1 MQNMTAGNPL
11 KLIIKFSIPL
21 LLSNIFQQ
29 IYSISDIIL
38 VGRLIGVQALAAVG
52 AAAPLFFI
60 LVVVSIGFTNG
71 LTVIAAQSFG
81 AQNFAR
87 MRRSVAMATMLS
99 CGFTVVFSIIMFF
112 CLNFLLHLMN
122 VPEEIFAETKK
133 FLVVICA
140 GVIFIV
146 GFNFLSGLMR
156 ALGDSKTPLYFLIF
170 TTVINII
177 LNVIFIYFFKMGV
190 DGSALG
196 TVVAMFISV
205 ICCMMFMRKK
215 FSILRPNAGD
225 WHFDI
230 KFCGEHLAIAV
241 PMAIQFSI
249 IALSLAVTQTIC
261 NKFGFATIAAM
272 TAALRVEQLA
282 TQPMVSIGIAMATY
296 VAQNYGAQ
304 KIGRI
309 RRGVFDASMVVL
321 AMSAVLAA
329 FVFAFGE
336 DIIKIFVSEK
346 DTPKELFAEV
356 LQMAKTYMHISIVFY
371 FFLGQIFIFRNS
383 CQGMGN
389 SVMPMISSFVELCM
403 RCFAA
408 IYLTSIIG
416 FVGLCYASPI
426 AWIGGVSVV
435 YIGYY
440 ISIYRIKQKL
450 AHKKA

>member
-146 GFNFLSGLMR
+146 GFNFCP
-156 ALGDSKTPLYFLIF
+156 A
-170 TTVINII
+170 
-177 LNVIFIYFFKMGV
+177 
-190 DGSALG
+190 
-196 TVVAMFISV
+196 
-205 ICCMMFMRKK
+205 
-215 FSILRPNAGD
+215 
-225 WHFDI
+225 
-230 KFCGEHLAIAV
+230 
-241 PMAIQFSI
+241 
-249 IALSLAVTQTIC
+249 
-261 NKFGFATIAAM
+261 
-272 TAALRVEQLA
+272 
-282 TQPMVSIGIAMATY
+282 
-296 VAQNYGAQ
+296 
-304 KIGRI
+304 
-309 RRGVFDASMVVL
+309 
-321 AMSAVLAA
+321 
-329 FVFAFGE
+329 
-336 DIIKIFVSEK
+336 
-346 DTPKELFAEV
+346 
-356 LQMAKTYMHISIVFY
+356 
-371 FFLGQIFIFRNS
+371 
-383 CQGMGN
+383 
-389 SVMPMISSFVELCM
+389 
-403 RCFAA
+403 
-408 IYLTSIIG
+408 
-416 FVGLCYASPI
+416 
-426 AWIGGVSVV
+426 
-435 YIGYY
+435 
-440 ISIYRIKQKL
+440 
-450 AHKKA
+450 

>member
-1 MQNMTAGNPL
+1 MTAGNPL
-11 KLIIKFSIPL
+11 KLIITFSIPL

-29 IYSISDIIL
+29 IYSISDIVL

-71 LTVIAAQSFG
+71 LTVITAQSFG
-81 AQNFAR
+81 AQNFER
-87 MRRSVAMATMLS
+87 MKKSVATATMLS
-99 CGFTVVFSIIMFF
+99 CGFTVLFGCIIYF
-112 CLNFLLHLMN
+112 CLDSLLRLMN
-122 VPEEIFAETKK
+122 VPEEIFAETRK
-133 FLVVICA
+133 FLVVICS
-140 GVIFIV
+140 GVLFIV

-170 TTVINII
+170 TTIINIA
-177 LNVIFIYFFKMGV
+177 LNIVFIYFCKMGV
-190 DGSALG
+190 SGSALG
-196 TVVAMFISV
+196 TVAAMFISV
-205 ICCMMFMRKK
+205 ICCLLFMRKK
-215 FSILRPNAGD
+215 FSILKPSVGD
-225 WHFDI
+225 WRFDA
-230 KFCGEHLAIAV
+230 KFCGEHLVIAI

-249 IALSLAVTQTIC
+249 IALSLAITQTIC

-282 TQPMVSIGIAMATY
+282 TQPMLSVGIAMATY

-321 AMSAVLAA
+321 AMSAILAA
-329 FVFAFGE
+329 FVFVFGA
-336 DIIKIFVSEK
+336 DIIKIFVSQK
-346 DTPKELFAEV
+346 DTPSELFAEV
-356 LQMAKTYMHISIVFY
+356 LQMAKTYMHISISFY

-389 SVMPMISSFVELCM
+389 SLIPMISSFVELCM

-416 FVGLCYASPI
+416 FAGLCYASPI

-435 YIGYY
+435 CLGYY
-440 ISIYRIKQKL
+440 GSIYKISKKL
-450 AHKKA
+450 KNKTA